1 MYDYLKF
8 VGMRI
13 GLSIAVLLTISLS
26 SCKTS
31 VIKEFPKVEPELMY
45 TSLIFEEKCFV
56 RCYDVREAATVAP
69 MECGVGDPQDVE
81 EDLSWEVN
89 YEACDEITGFKQKA
103 WSHRLV
109 PYFEEVSDWVYD
121 NLGLIQSKINKLMEE

>member
-1 MYDYLKF
+1 
-8 VGMRI
+8 MRI
-13 GLSIAVLLTISLS
+13 GLSIAVLLTLSLS
-26 SCKTS
+26 SCKSS

-56 RCYDVREAATVAP
+56 RCYDIRSASTVAP
-69 MECGVGDPQDVE
+69 MECGAGEPQDVE

-89 YEACDEITGFKQKA
+89 FEYCDEITGFKQEA

-121 NLGLIQSKINKLMEE
+121 NLSLIKSKIEALQSE